1 VRKNLIL
8 LPALAMAAT
17 AFAQTPAQAGK
28 VAVIAVQQA
37 IISTKEGQKAASEL
51 DAKTAPK
58 KKDIEDKQTA
68 INGLQDQ
75 LNKGQNTLSETAK
88 TNLYKD
94 IETRK
99 KSLQREVQDAQDEL
113 DQDQQKILQGLGQKM
128 MAVIEKYARDH
139 GFLMVVDVSSPQSP
153 ILYASPSIDIT
164 KEIIDLYDQSSA
176 QLSAPAAT
184 APKPAAP
191 APAAPAPKPAAP
203 ASRPPAA
210 KP

>member
-1 VRKNLIL
+1 MRKNLIL

-94 IETRK
+94 I
-99 KSLQREVQDAQDEL
+99 
-113 DQDQQKILQGLGQKM
+113 
-128 MAVIEKYARDH
+128 
-139 GFLMVVDVSSPQSP
+139 
-153 ILYASPSIDIT
+153 
-164 KEIIDLYDQSSA
+164 
-176 QLSAPAAT
+176 
-184 APKPAAP
+184 
-191 APAAPAPKPAAP
+191 
-203 ASRPPAA
+203 
-210 KP
+210 